1 MYSNMLGKTITHY
14 KILERLGGGGM
25 GVVYRAE
32 DLRLGRKVALKFL
45 PEDLASNAVALERFQ
60 REARSASALNH
71 PSICTI
77 HDIDAGIP
85 VEEGSSVP
93 VQGAPMHFIVMELL
107 EGQTL
112 KHTLSGR
119 PMDLE
124 RVLEFAIQIADGL
137 DAAHAEGIIHRDIK
151 PANLFVTK
159 RGQAKILDF
168 GLAKLMPE
176 RNRLPEAATYSA
188 LQTAETPES
197 LTSPGSTVGTV
208 AYMSPE
214 QARAKD
220 LDARTDIFSFGA
232 VLYEI
237 ATGRQAFSGNSSA
250 VIFDQILNKMPVSP
264 LRLNPDLPAD
274 MERVIQRT
282 LEKDPDLRYQSAADL
297 RADLKRLKR
306 DSDSGRSAT
315 MTAHEE
321 SAPASS
327 TTITPAALSTASVS
341 HPAVA
346 GQRKKWAVIA
356 IAALLILGAGFVAY
370 KSRKHDSGS
379 TGPSKITKIS
389 QWNKTINSST
399 ISNDGRTIA
408 FSSYVGGTEQ
418 VFVMLTS
425 GSEPL
430 QLTSDEGGKYVIS
443 FTPDSREIFY
453 ARTSGFDE
461 VWAVPSLGGTPRR
474 VVSGVWLTPS
484 PDGKHLYYFKTDRP
498 SIFSAASSGLGEE
511 VLYTFAAPYFPVGC
525 GAYPDGRS
533 LLIGAIIAF
542 SGRSTSIYKLDLQT
556 KQIQQLSSIDG
567 DDYTWDEPG
576 KSLLLSRSVNDIR
589 NIWSYD
595 LAEKSYKQVTT
606 GPGPDTQP
614 LRDPAGKG
622 IYYKNGRA
630 SGSLIRFDVKSNS
643 TLDIVSELAT
653 QPAVSPD
660 GKKLMYKRIVER
672 GKTEELWVSN
682 IDGSDKVRITS
693 ANNLGTGFWSPDNSH
708 ISFEDFSNDQ
718 SRGYIVQADGKDLI
732 SLEKLPG
739 SFQVIGWS
747 SDGKTIFA
755 SIVVGGQPEIW
766 KFNEDGTHPEKFVEG
781 VILMDPMPDGKYLL
795 AVKTSGKDTGIWAI
809 SISDKKRFPLLPGVD
824 TFIVRAGA
832 DGKSFLYPIQGK
844 GEIIFY
850 RQGFEDGK
858 LVGEPKVALTLP
870 FAFPLNFNGNAYDI
884 APDLSTVIYAK
895 PGGQADFYFQESAR

>member
-1 MYSNMLGKTITHY
+1 
-14 KILERLGGGGM
+14 M

-32 DLRLGRKVALKFL
+32 DLRLGRSVALKFL
-45 PEDLASNAVALERFQ
+45 PEDLSSNAVALERFQ
-60 REARSASALNH
+60 REARAASALNH

-77 HDIDAGIP
+77 HDIDSG
-85 VEEGSSVP
+85 VP
-93 VQGAPMHFIVMELL
+93 VDENLPPSAETAPVHFIVMELL

-112 KHTLSGR
+112 KHTLNGK

-124 RVLEFAIQIADGL
+124 RTLDLAIQIADGL
-137 DAAHAEGIIHRDIK
+137 DAAHAKGIIHRDMK

-159 RGQAKILDF
+159 RGQAKIMDF

-214 QARAKD
+214 QARATE

-232 VLYEI
+232 VLYEM
-237 ATGRQAFSGNSSA
+237 ATGRQPFSGNSSA
-250 VIFDQILNKMPVSP
+250 VIFDQILNKMPVS
-264 LRLNPDLPAD
+264 LARLNPDLPAD
-274 MERVIQRT
+274 LERVIQRT
-282 LEKDPDLRYQSAADL
+282 MEKDPDLRYQSAADL
-297 RADLKRLKR
+297 RSDLKRLKR
-306 DSDSGRSAT
+306 DSDSGRSAM
-315 MTAHEE
+315 MTGQME

-327 TTITPAALSTASVS
+327 TTITPAAASTASVS
-341 HPAVA
+341 QPAVVA
-346 GQRKKWAVIA
+346 PKKKWPLIA
-356 IAALLILGAGFVAY
+356 IAALLILGAGFAAY
-370 KSRKHDSGS
+370 KFHYRNGAS

-389 QWNKTINSST
+389 QWNKTINSAT

-418 VFVMLTS
+418 VFVMLIS

-430 QLTSDEGGKYVIS
+430 QLTSDEGGKYAIS
-443 FTPDSREIFY
+443 FSPDSKEIYY

-461 VWAVPSLGGTPRR
+461 VWAVPTLGGTPRR

-484 PDGKHLYYFKTDRP
+484 PDGEQLYYLKTDRP
-498 SIFSAASSGLGEE
+498 SIFQAAKSGLGEE
-511 VLYTFAAPYFPVGC
+511 VLYTFSSPYFPVGC
-525 GAYPDGRS
+525 LTYPD
-533 LLIGAIIAF
+533 
-542 SGRSTSIYKLDLQT
+542 
-556 KQIQQLSSIDG
+556 
-567 DDYTWDEPG
+567 G
-576 KSLLLSRSVNDIR
+576 KSLLIAAITKANAKSTQLYKLELQTHEIQPLGSVEGEDTVWQEPGESLILSRRVNGIR
-589 NIWSYD
+589 NIWTYD
-595 LAEKSYKQVTT
+595 LEDQSYRQVTT
-606 GPGPDTQP
+606 GPGPDFLP
-614 LRDPAGKG
+614 LRDSAGKG
-622 IYYKNGRA
+622 IYYENGRA
-630 SGSLIRFDVKSNS
+630 SGSLIRFDVKTNATS
-643 TLDIVSELAT
+643 DILSELAT

-660 GKKLMYKRIVER
+660 GKKLMYLRIVER
-672 GKTEELWVSN
+672 RKTEELWVSN

-693 ANNLGTGFWSPDNSH
+693 ANNIGTGFWSPDSTR

-718 SRGYIVQADGKDLI
+718 SRGYIVKADGKDLI

-739 SFQVIGWS
+739 SLQTIGWS
-747 SDGKTIFA
+747 FDGKTIFA
-755 SIVVGGQPEIW
+755 SILVGGRSEIW
-766 KFNEDGTHPEKFVEG
+766 KLNEDGTHPEKFVEG

-795 AVKTSGKDTGIWAI
+795 AVTTSGKETGIWAV
-809 SISDKKRFPLLPGVD
+809 SISDRKRISLLPGVD

-832 DGKSFLYPIQGK
+832 DGKSFLYPVQGK

-858 LVGEPKVALTLP
+858 LVGEPKVALKLP
-870 FAFPLNFNGNAYDI
+870 FAFPLSFFGNAYDI

-895 PGGQADFYFQESAR
+895 PGGQADFYYQEWAR